1 VVGIVIVSHSQKVAE
16 GIKDIAQQ
24 MAKDVKIIAA
34 GGTSDGE
41 IGTDALK
48 IQEAILEANTG
59 DGVLIMVD
67 LGSAVLSAETA
78 LEFLDE
84 ELRQNVRIAD
94 APVVEGAIVAAVQ
107 ASTGAG
113 LEEVIGTASEA
124 YTLRKL

>member
-1 VVGIVIVSHSQKVAE
+1 LVGIVIVSHSAKVAE
-16 GIKDIAQQ
+16 GIRDIAQQ
-24 MAKDVKIIAA
+24 MAPKVKIIAA
-34 GGTSDGE
+34 GGTKDDE

-48 IQEAILEANTG
+48 IQSAILEANTG

-78 LEFLDE
+78 LDFLDE

-94 APVVEGAIVAAVQ
+94 APIVEGAIVAAVE
-107 ASTGAG
+107 ASTVAT
-113 LEEVIGTASEA
+113 LAEVMNTASEA

>member
-1 VVGIVIVSHSQKVAE
+1 MVGIVIVSHSQKVAE

>member
-1 VVGIVIVSHSQKVAE
+1 MVGIVIVSHSAKVAE

-24 MAKDVKIIAA
+24 MAKDVTIVAA
-34 GGTSDGE
+34 GGTCDGE

-48 IQEAILEANTG
+48 IQEAIGEANTG
-59 DGVLIMVD
+59 NGVIIMVD

-107 ASTGAG
+107 AATGAG
-113 LEEVIGTASEA
+113 LEEVINTATGA
-124 YTLRKL
+124 YNLRKL

>member
-1 VVGIVIVSHSQKVAE
+1 MVIVSHSNKVAE

-24 MAKDVKIIAA
+24 MAKEVTIIAA
-34 GGTSDGE
+34 GGTADDE

-48 IQEAILEANTG
+48 IHAAILAANTG

-78 LEFLDE
+78 LEFLEE
-84 ELRQNVRIAD
+84 ELRDTVRIAD

-107 ASTGAG
+107 ASMGSPLG
-113 LEEVIGTASEA
+113 EVMAVANKA

>member
-1 VVGIVIVSHSQKVAE
+1 VVGIVIVSHSPKVAE

-24 MAKDVKIIAA
+24 MAKDVNIVAA

-48 IQEAILEANTG
+48 IQEAIFEANTG
-59 DGVLIMVD
+59 NGVIVMVD

-84 ELRQNVRIAD
+84 ELRKNVRIAD
-94 APVVEGAIVAAVQ
+94 APIVEGAIVAAVQ

-113 LEEVIGTASEA
+113 LEEVISTASEA
-124 YTLRKL
+124 YNLRKL

>member
-1 VVGIVIVSHSQKVAE
+1 MVGIVIVSHSPKVAE

-24 MAKDVKIIAA
+24 MARDVNIAAA

-59 DGVLIMVD
+59 NGVIVMVD

-84 ELRQNVRIAD
+84 ELRKNVRIAD
-94 APVVEGAIVAAVQ
+94 APIVEGAIVAAVQ

-113 LEEVIGTASEA
+113 LEEVISTASEA